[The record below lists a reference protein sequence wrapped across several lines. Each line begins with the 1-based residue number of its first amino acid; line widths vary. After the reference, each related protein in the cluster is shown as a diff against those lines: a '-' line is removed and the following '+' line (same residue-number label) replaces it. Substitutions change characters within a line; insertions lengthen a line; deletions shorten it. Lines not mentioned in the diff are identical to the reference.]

1 VAVLRAFPFAWRL
14 QSVEAHNDGRDDT
27 TEGDSYNPPNNENV
41 SGWFHTQVVRISRAD
56 SHSIWDCV

>member
-1 VAVLRAFPFAWRL
+1 
-14 QSVEAHNDGRDDT
+14 
-27 TEGDSYNPPNNENV
+27 V